1 MNIAVVGS
9 MNMDM
14 AVEAERI
21 PLKGETLIGD
31 KITYFPGGKGA
42 NQAYAIARF
51 GAEVSMYG
59 CVGNDENGRI
69 LVDNLKNAGVET
81 GNIKVLENVSTGLA
95 IITVGDQDNTIIV
108 VPGANAYVDR
118 EYIDSVS
125 EQLKK
130 ADIILMQQE
139 IPAETVEYVV
149 DFCKENNITVILNP
163 APAREISKTLV
174 EKLDYLTP
182 NEHEAALIF
191 GDEKNIKQILTAYP
205 EKLIITR
212 GEHGVD
218 FCRKNGKIQNIPAR
232 KVSVRDTTGAGDTF
246 NGILTAMLA
255 EGADLEA
262 AVLYGNTGA
271 GLSTEKS
278 GAQSGMPTRKE
289 IEGFL

>member
-59 CVGNDENGRI
+59 CVGNDENGRTLI
-69 LVDNLKNAGVET
+69 DNLKNARVET

-218 FCRKNGKIQNIPAR
+218 FCRKNGRIQNIPAR

>member
-9 MNMDM
+9 VNMDM
-14 AVEAERI
+14 TVEAERI

-31 KITYFPGGKGA
+31 KIAYFPGGKGA
-42 NQAYAIARF
+42 NQAYAVARF

-69 LVDNLKNAGVET
+69 LIDNLKNAGVET
-81 GNIKVLENVSTGLA
+81 DNIRVLENVSTGLA

-108 VPGANAYVDR
+108 VPGANAYVDK

-125 EQLKK
+125 ERLRK
-130 ADIILMQQE
+130 ADIVLMQQE
-139 IPAETVEYVV
+139 IPAETIEYVV
-149 DFCKENNITVILNP
+149 DFCKKNDIVVILNP
-163 APAREISKTLV
+163 APARDISKALV
-174 EKLDYLTP
+174 EKLDYLTS

-191 GDEKNIKQILTAYP
+191 GDEKSIKQILAAHP

-212 GEHGVD
+212 GEYGVD
-218 FCRKNGKIQNIPAR
+218 FCRKNGKIQNVPAR
-232 KVSVRDTTGAGDTF
+232 RVSVRDTTGAGDTF
-246 NGILTAMLA
+246 NGILAAMLA
-255 EGADLEA
+255 EGADLET

-271 GLSTEKS
+271 GLSTERS

-289 IEGFL
+289 VEELL